1 MIDGLTRCI
10 DEIITVANK
19 AGLAGNYF
27 DSESEDEKHVKK
39 KPSEKAPAKKPAK
52 DPAAKNL
59 VLRRESN

>member
-39 KPSEKAPAKKPAK
+39 KP
-52 DPAAKNL
+52 
-59 VLRRESN
+59 